1 MEVWICIP
9 FLPIYQSQVLSI
21 YIVDPDPAILLNAV
35 PDPDTDPALNFL
47 NLNSHMKGFLELKN
61 TKKINQNFKTMELV
75 QVYLNMFKK
84 ITITTV
90 PIYLYLFYFPI
101 KFSPPGSVSAN

>member
-1 MEVWICIP
+1 
-9 FLPIYQSQVLSI
+9 
-21 YIVDPDPAILLNAV
+21 
-35 PDPDTDPALNFL
+35 
-47 NLNSHMKGFLELKN
+47 MKGFLELKN
-61 TKKINQNFKTMELV
+61 TKKINQNFKTLELV
-75 QVYLNMFKK
+75 QVYLNMLKK

>member
-35 PDPDTDPALNFL
+35 PDPDTDPALNF
-47 NLNSHMKGFLELKN
+47 
-61 TKKINQNFKTMELV
+61 FK
-75 QVYLNMFKK
+75 FK
-84 ITITTV
+84 
-90 PIYLYLFYFPI
+90 FPYER
-101 KFSPPGSVSAN
+101 FSGVEKYQKD